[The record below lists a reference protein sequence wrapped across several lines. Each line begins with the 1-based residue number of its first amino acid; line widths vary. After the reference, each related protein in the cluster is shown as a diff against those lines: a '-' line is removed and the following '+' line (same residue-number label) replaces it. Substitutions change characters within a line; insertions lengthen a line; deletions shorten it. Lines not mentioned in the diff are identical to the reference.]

1 MKVCPWLNQTQP
13 QKLEAVQLNL
23 HLSFMA
29 DIQQLLFSLDCFMS
43 EDEGTVTLQ
52 TLAAAKLTTTS
63 ASQKT

>member
-43 EDEGTVTLQ
+43 EDEGTLILQ
-52 TLAAAKLTTTS
+52 TLAAAKLTTS